1 MTSQA
6 RQPWHLSTSILI
18 VLTIFFFFSPVTIIV
33 SFSFIPR
40 SRSGFKTSDQVQ
52 GQGVDAV

>member
-18 VLTIFFFFSPVTIIV
+18 VLTIFFFFSAVTIIV
-33 SFSFIPR
+33 SFVLLLK
-40 SRSGFKTSDQVQ
+40 SGFKAPD
-52 GQGVDAV
+52 